1 MVAILA
7 YITVMSS
14 VSAYVSHL
22 ALISDFGTVR
32 IACIMV
38 TTAGAFDLFTGDL
51 ADRSRIIP
59 SEVDAV
65 LLLSLVFAV

>member
-1 MVAILA
+1 
-7 YITVMSS
+7 MSS

-22 ALISDFGTVR
+22 TLVSDFGTVR

-51 ADRSRIIP
+51 ADRTRIIP